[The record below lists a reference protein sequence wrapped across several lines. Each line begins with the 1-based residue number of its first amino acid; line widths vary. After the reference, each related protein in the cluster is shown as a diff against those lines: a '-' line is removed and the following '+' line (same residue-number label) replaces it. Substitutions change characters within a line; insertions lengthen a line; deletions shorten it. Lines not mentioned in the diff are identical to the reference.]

1 LAERLAG
8 VVEVVRQV
16 EMVEPVEVR
25 LVVIELAETEL
36 VERPA
41 EVR

>member
-1 LAERLAG
+1 MVG
-8 VVEVVRQV
+8 VVRQV
-16 EMVEPVEVR
+16 QTVEPVEVR
-25 LVVIELAETEL
+25 LVVVESAETEL